1 MSKAYTLKITRS
13 NPEESRVNNREYIKR
28 IQKAKKFIQEVKKLD
43 TSFNGNIRRGVTHL
57 VEIGQSTISQSRHTL
72 KYSESVQVTVKHRSI
87 PWTSFSQ
94 STTIDG
100 IHAAVRDQYA
110 RAKQELRVIRQ
121 DRKLTENRPAVRY
134 LGGGARY
141 TVNRVGNMIAP
152 GEIARLVA
160 ERKSKIVFTAK
171 YPRTQERHV
180 GIELE
185 FISSADR
192 VKLGA
197 MLALAELGEYVH
209 LKGDGSIRVDKSGY
223 HAHELSACIPE
234 SQRKVVISKIAGV
247 LKEAG
252 ALINKSCGFHVHLD
266 MRNRDRQKSFSN
278 LVSAQNVFYAMNPK
292 SRKESTYCK
301 KTLSKDLDKERNG
314 SRYKGVNA
322 AALSKYGT
330 LEIRIHSGTVDDAK
344 INNWVDLLI
353 SVTDAD
359 APFKRAPRTIDSFCK
374 GYKIPSE
381 LRSYIIERI
390 RKFNGGVDVSE
401 VSEVG

>member
-1 MSKAYTLKITRS
+1 MSKAYTLTITRT
-13 NPEESRVNNREYIKR
+13 NPEQVAKNARVYIER
-28 IQKAKKFIQEVKKLD
+28 IQKVRKFIRDIKKLD
-43 TSFNGNIRRGVTHL
+43 ASFSSAVKRTVTNL
-57 VEIGQSTISQSRHTL
+57 VENAQATINESRHGL
-72 KYSESVQVTVKHRSI
+72 KYLESVQVTIKHRSI
-87 PWTSFSQ
+87 PWTSFTQ
-94 STTIDG
+94 STTVDG

-110 RAKQELRVIRQ
+110 RAKQELRYIR
-121 DRKLTENRPAVRY
+121 REREVLARHPAVRY
-134 LGGGARY
+134 LNSGARY
-141 TVNRVGNMIAP
+141 SVNRIGNMIAP

-160 ERKSKIVFTAK
+160 ERKAKIVFTAK
-171 YPRTQERHV
+171 YPRTQEKHI

-185 FISSADR
+185 FISSAER
-192 VKLGA
+192 NQLGA
-197 MLALAELGEYVH
+197 MLSEAGLGEYVH

-223 HAHELSACIPE
+223 SAHELSACIPE
-234 SQRKVVISKIAGV
+234 SQRKVVISKIAAV

-292 SRKESTYCK
+292 SRKESNYCK

-353 SVTDAD
+353 SVADAD

-374 GYKIPSE
+374 GYNIPSE

>member
-1 MSKAYTLKITRS
+1 MSKAYTLTITRT
-13 NPEESRVNNREYIKR
+13 NPEQVAAAARVYIER
-28 IQKAKKFIQEVKKLD
+28 IQNAKKFIRDIKKLD
-43 TSFNGNIRRGVTHL
+43 ASFSSDVKRTITSLVKNG
-57 VEIGQSTISQSRHTL
+57 QATIDESRHGL
-72 KYSESVQVTVKHRSI
+72 KCLESVQVTIKHRSI
-87 PWTSFSQ
+87 TWDTFSQ
-94 STTIDG
+94 TTTVDG
-100 IHAAVRDQYA
+100 IHAAACGLYA
-110 RAKQELRVIRQ
+110 RAKQVLRLVRQ
-121 DRKLTENRPAVRY
+121 ERKLTENQPTVRY
-134 LGGGARY
+134 LNSGARY
-141 TVNRVGNMIAP
+141 TVNRIGNMLAP
-152 GEIARLVA
+152 GELTRLAA
-160 ERKSKIVFTAK
+160 ERKAKIVFTAK

-192 VKLGA
+192 NELGA
-197 MLALAELGEYVH
+197 MLASAGLGEYVH

-234 SQRKVVISKIAGV
+234 SQRKVVISKIAAV

-266 MRNRDRQKSFSN
+266 MRNRDRQKAFSN

-292 SRKESTYCK
+292 SRKESNYCK
-301 KTLSKDLDKERNG
+301 KTMSKDLDKERNG

-322 AALSKYGT
+322 AALGKYGT

-353 SVTDAD
+353 SVADAD

-374 GYKIPSE
+374 GYNIPSE